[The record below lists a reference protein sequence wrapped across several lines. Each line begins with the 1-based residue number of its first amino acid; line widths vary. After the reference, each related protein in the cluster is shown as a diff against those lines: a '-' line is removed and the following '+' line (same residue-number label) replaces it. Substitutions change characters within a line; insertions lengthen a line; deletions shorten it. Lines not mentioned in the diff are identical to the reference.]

1 MPHRLVGAVDESRVM
16 VETRND
22 FDARL
27 KTLGRK
33 HRAMARGSETHMRR
47 DGLIVV
53 RPSRRRAPGRGN
65 PMRTFIFLFL
75 GFFVIK
81 GFLLASIGEAGYEE
95 RLARLKAGTAL
106 EQVGAAVMRP
116 DRVSI
121 VMATMWAN
129 VMRG

>member
-1 MPHRLVGAVDESRVM
+1 M

-33 HRAMARGSETHMRR
+33 HRAMAKGTETRMRN

-53 RPSRRRAPGRGN
+53 RPSRRRSRGRSN
-65 PMRTFIFLFL
+65 PLRLFVFLFL
-75 GFFVIK
+75 GFFAVK

-95 RLARLKAGTAL
+95 RLTKLKAGTAL

-116 DRVSI
+116 DRVSV
-121 VMATMWAN
+121 VMATMWAQM
-129 VMRG
+129 MRG